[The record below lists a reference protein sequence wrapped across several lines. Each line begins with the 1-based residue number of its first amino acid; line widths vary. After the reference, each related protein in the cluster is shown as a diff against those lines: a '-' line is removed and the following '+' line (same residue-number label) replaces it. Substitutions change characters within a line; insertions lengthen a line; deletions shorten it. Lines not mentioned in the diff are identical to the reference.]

1 MTPRVAPGG
10 FLEQGPINY
19 VISRIG
25 AKVIRADDMHLF
37 STLGRSR
44 RVFLGWLG
52 YSGML
57 MPFGALKRSESETVI
72 VRVAHL
78 RGNAYESGHH
88 RRIGAQAGL
97 TDAQFDRIFD
107 GAGWDEKSSAL
118 LDAVTEL
125 VQTKAVTDDTWAR
138 LSEFYTDRKLVEIV
152 LLATNYDGLATTID
166 VLGITPERP

>member
-1 MTPRVAPGG
+1 MTRVTPGG
-10 FLEQGPINY
+10 LRQLGPINY
-19 VISRIG
+19 AISRIG

-57 MPFGALKRSESETVI
+57 MPFGALRRSESETVI
-72 VRVAHL
+72 VRVAYL
-78 RGNAYESGHH
+78 RDSDYELGHH

-97 TDAQFDRIFD
+97 TDTQFERIFD
-107 GAGWDEKSSAL
+107 GTGWDDKSAAL
-118 LDAVTEL
+118 LAAVTEL
-125 VQTKAVTDDTWAR
+125 VETKAVTDDTWAR

-166 VLGITPERP
+166 VLGITPER